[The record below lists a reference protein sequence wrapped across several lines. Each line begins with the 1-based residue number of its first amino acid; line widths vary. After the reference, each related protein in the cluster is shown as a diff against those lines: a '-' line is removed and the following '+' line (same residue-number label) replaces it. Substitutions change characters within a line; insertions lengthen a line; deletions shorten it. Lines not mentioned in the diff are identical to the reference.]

1 MLTLKQ
7 KIRPWFY
14 RLKHQLLTPRNLL
27 VILAGVLALSWVV
40 SAVLAMEQNY
50 NLQKRVDKRRQQ
62 LAVLKL
68 ETESLEIEKEYYKSA
83 EYQDLAVRK
92 SLGLGASGEKL
103 LVLPPYTDW
112 VRQKQ
117 AEQVTKQ
124 ALAPP
129 KISNFNQWINFL
141 LGGNRKA
148 RR

>member
-83 EYQDLAVRK
+83 E
-92 SLGLGASGEKL
+92 
-103 LVLPPYTDW
+103 
-112 VRQKQ
+112 
-117 AEQVTKQ
+117 
-124 ALAPP
+124 
-129 KISNFNQWINFL
+129 
-141 LGGNRKA
+141 
-148 RR
+148 

>member
-1 MLTLKQ
+1 M
-7 KIRPWFY
+7 
-14 RLKHQLLTPRNLL
+14 
-27 VILAGVLALSWVV
+27 
-40 SAVLAMEQNY
+40 
-50 NLQKRVDKRRQQ
+50 
-62 LAVLKL
+62 LKL

-83 EYQDLAVRK
+83 EYQDLAVRQ